1 MIDVDKTHNLM
12 RVIHYRTK
20 ARVYGDL
27 AGVMGLPKTKA
38 HLDELSELLHD
49 TVDDKYAKII
59 NRYGEDLFDK
69 IQQAELRW
77 TDK

>member
-1 MIDVDKTHNLM
+1 M

-59 NRYGEDLFDK
+59 NRYGVGLVLDK